1 MNRYSIFYPTG
12 AENLLDVLQKIDNVI
27 FKGKEREGPMRG
39 RFLDLDIYRDIY
51 TQVPIYNYSN

>member
-27 FKGKEREGPMRG
+27 FKGKEKEGPMRG
-39 RFLDLDIYRDIY
+39 RFLDLSRYLQRYLDSGADI
-51 TQVPIYNYSN
+51 